1 MQTTTRNNQTLLDIA
16 VQECGTVE
24 AAFEIAERNGLAL
37 TDELNTGQKLD
48 IVMTTTREE
57 SVVQELA
64 ADRIKPATAP
74 SPRDGN
80 GSLRRYRVYGDRN
93 RLCGTMRTIEEIKET
108 ICADFMRNESVA
120 ELFGFTPG
128 DSFTSHFSKVS
139 VIGILFYIFAVAAW
153 TLEKL
158 FDTYKARWTHA
169 SRRSSRTVRGG
180 TATRCL
186 RS

>member
-74 SPRDGN
+74 SAEETELVP
-80 GSLRRYRVYGDRN
+80 YG
-93 RLCGTMRTIEEIKET
+93 GIGFMGIEI
-108 ICADFMRNESVA
+108 DF
-120 ELFGFTPG
+120 
-128 DSFTSHFSKVS
+128 
-139 VIGILFYIFAVAAW
+139 VI
-153 TLEKL
+153 
-158 FDTYKARWTHA
+158 R
-169 SRRSSRTVRGG
+169 
-180 TATRCL
+180 
-186 RS
+186 

>member
-64 ADRIKPATAP
+64 AAP
-74 SPRDGN
+74 SAEETEMVP
-80 GSLRRYRVYGDRN
+80 YG
-93 RLCGTMRTIEEIKET
+93 GIGFMGIEI
-108 ICADFMRNESVA
+108 DFV
-120 ELFGFTPG
+120 
-128 DSFTSHFSKVS
+128 
-139 VIGILFYIFAVAAW
+139 
-153 TLEKL
+153 
-158 FDTYKARWTHA
+158 
-169 SRRSSRTVRGG
+169 VR
-180 TATRCL
+180 
-186 RS
+186 